1 MFDTLL
7 RNVNIATMTEGG
19 VAYGAIMN
27 GAIGVKDGR
36 LAYVGTLEDMP
47 AGASAD
53 EEISGDGMWAFPGF
67 VDCHTH
73 IVYGRNRA
81 REFEERLN
89 GVSYE
94 EIARR
99 GGGILSTVTNTR
111 AASVDDL
118 TAAAVKRLRR
128 LAADGVTTLE
138 IKSGYGLTL
147 EDEIK
152 MLLAA
157 KAAAK
162 EVGLRV
168 HTTFLG
174 AHALPPEFKNDKD
187 GYINHVCDVMIPAV
201 AKKGLADAVDAF
213 CEGIAFSPDQTAR
226 VFDAAKAHG
235 IRVKL
240 HADQLSDLSG
250 GALAA
255 NYQALSADHLEY
267 ASAESVRAMAEAGTV
282 AVLLPGA
289 FYVLQ
294 ETKRPPVEMMR
305 KAGVRMAL
313 ATDAN
318 PGSSPVL
325 SLQLMLHMGCTLFG
339 LTPEEALQGITINGA
354 RALGLD
360 GELGTLEV
368 GKKADFLLFDISEPA
383 ELAYY
388 VGGVAPSRIFTA
400 N

>member
-118 TAAAVKRLRR
+118 TASAVKRLRR

>member
-7 RNVNIATMTEGG
+7 RNVNIATMAEGS
-19 VAYGAIMN
+19 APYGAIES
-27 GAIGVKDGR
+27 GAIGVRDGR
-36 LAYVGTLEDMP
+36 LAFVGPMAELP
-47 AGASAD
+47 AGLSAA
-53 EEISGDGMWAFPGF
+53 EEIDGNDMWAFPGF

-73 IVYGRNRA
+73 IVYGGNRA

-99 GGGILSTVTNTR
+99 GGGILSTVKNTR
-111 AASVDDL
+111 AASVEEL
-118 TAAAVKRLRR
+118 TASAVKRLKR
-128 LAADGVTTLE
+128 LAADGVTTVE

-147 EDEIK
+147 DDELK
-152 MLLAA
+152 MLRAA
-157 KAAAK
+157 KAAAE

-168 HTTFLG
+168 RTTFLG
-174 AHALPPEFKNDKD
+174 AHALPPEFKDDKD
-187 GYINHVCDVMIPAV
+187 GYIAHVCDVMIPAV
-201 AKKGLADAVDAF
+201 AKEGLADAVDAF
-213 CEGIAFSPDQTAR
+213 CEGIAFSAEQTAR

-255 NYQALSADHLEY
+255 SYQALSADHLEY
-267 ASAESVRAMAEAGTV
+267 ASATSVRAMADTGTV

-305 KAGVRMAL
+305 QAGVHMAL

-339 LTPEEALQGITINGA
+339 MTPEEALRGITLNGA
-354 RALGLD
+354 RALGLEQD
-360 GELGTLEV
+360 LGTLEA
-368 GKKADFLLFDISEPA
+368 GKQADILLFDISEPA

-388 VGGVAPSRIFTA
+388 VGGISPNRIISHP
-400 N
+400 